1 MRYWT
6 GAEEKILRELYPT
19 HSDAQIANILGRPCS
34 SVRTHRCVMGLYRGR
49 KQVRTRVA
57 PDPQEETVR
66 SREYLDCMD
75 WPYPFVK
82 PKTRKIS
89 L

>member
-6 GAEEKILRELYPT
+6 GAEEKVLRELYLT
-19 HSDAQIANILGRPCS
+19 HSDAQIANILGRPYQS
-34 SVRTHRCVMGLYRGR
+34 IRTHRSVMGLYRGR

-57 PDPQEETVR
+57 SKPKEAVR

-82 PKTRKIS
+82 PKEKQ

>member
-6 GAEEKILRELYPT
+6 GAEEKILRELYLT

-34 SVRTHRCVMGLYRGR
+34 SVRTHRCVMGLYKVYRGR
-49 KQVRTRVA
+49 KQVKTRVA
-57 PDPQEETVR
+57 PKLRKMVP
-66 SREYLDCMD
+66 SREYHDCMD

-82 PKTRKIS
+82 PKEKQ

>member
-6 GAEEKILRELYPT
+6 GAEEKLLLKLHQT
-19 HSDAQIANILGRPCS
+19 HSDARIGDMLGRS
-34 SVRTHRCVMGLYRGR
+34 ATAVRSHRCLMGLQREEGQ
-49 KQVRTRVA
+49 QVRTRVA
-57 PDPQEETVR
+57 PKLRKMVP
-66 SREYLDCMD
+66 SREYHDCMD

-82 PKTRKIS
+82 PKEKQ